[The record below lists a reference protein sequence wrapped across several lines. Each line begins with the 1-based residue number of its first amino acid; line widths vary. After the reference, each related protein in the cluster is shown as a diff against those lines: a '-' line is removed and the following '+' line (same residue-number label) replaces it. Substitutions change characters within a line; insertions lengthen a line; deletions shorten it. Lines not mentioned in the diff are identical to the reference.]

1 MALEVKHAADI
12 IREPGTKLILTASR
26 RTDMPAFYHKEI
38 VEGLTSG
45 VFQPKGPYV
54 PVWELRFRPDD
65 VHSVHLWS
73 QDFSTWL
80 ALRPSLDRLGYRY
93 FYRFTI
99 LPDDPICKPKAPRLA
114 DQLRQLR
121 RLAGIEGPDRVDVA
135 VDPIVR
141 YRLNGEAR
149 WNVNLDDF
157 ARIAEAAAEAGVG
170 RIRTSFFDRY
180 KKLERRQ
187 KKIDGFEFLFLDKES
202 RPDLEAMIDR
212 TSTFASAAAE
222 RGIALETCCEKGLE
236 RACIPNVHAG
246 ACIDGKRLNRIIG
259 PGAST
264 RPDSGQRRTLGCR
277 CTGGAMDVGR
287 YDSSHACGHQC
298 PQCYALA

>member
-1 MALEVKHAADI
+1 MEVKHAADI
-12 IREPGTKLILTASR
+12 IREPGTKLILTVSR
-26 RTDMPAFYHKEI
+26 RTDMPAFYNKEI

-45 VFQPKGPYV
+45 IFHPKGPYV
-54 PVWELRFRPDD
+54 PVWELRFSPGD

-73 QDFSTWL
+73 QDFSQWI
-80 ALRPSLDRLGYRY
+80 ALRPSLDSLGYRY

-99 LPDDPICKPKAPRLA
+99 LPDDPICKPKAPRLD

-121 RLAGIEGPDRVDVA
+121 RLAGIEGPDLVDVA

-157 ARIAEAAAEAGVG
+157 TRIADAAAEVGVG
-170 RIRTSFFDRY
+170 RIRISFFDRY

-187 KKIDGFEFLFLDKES
+187 KKIEGFEFRFLAKES
-202 RPDLEAMIDR
+202 RPDLDAMIDR
-212 TSTFASAAAE
+212 TSAFAAAADE
-222 RGIALETCCEKGLE
+222 RSVILETCCEKGLD
-236 RACIPNVHAG
+236 RAGIPNVHAG
-246 ACIDGKRLNRIIG
+246 SCIDGSRLNRIIG
-259 PGAST
+259 PGASI
-264 RPDSGQRRTLGCR
+264 RPDSGQRRSQGCR
-277 CTGGAMDVGR
+277 CTGGAVDVGR

-298 PQCYALA
+298 PQCYAMP